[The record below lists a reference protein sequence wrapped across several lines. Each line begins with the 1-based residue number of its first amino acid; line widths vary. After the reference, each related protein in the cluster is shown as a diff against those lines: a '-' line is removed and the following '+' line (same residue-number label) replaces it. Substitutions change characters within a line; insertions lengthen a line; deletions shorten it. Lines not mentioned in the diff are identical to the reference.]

1 MNVRDLGIVDY
12 DRALCFLEDVLR
24 KRIRNNVSDTLI
36 LVEHRPVITFGR
48 MADAK
53 NIIDKKY
60 FEERK
65 IPFLF
70 TSRGGRIT
78 YHAPGQ
84 LVMYPVI
91 DLKQK
96 ERGIAFYIDFLE
108 KVIAK
113 SLNHID
119 VPAVREEGR
128 RGVYVEGKKIAF
140 IGIRL
145 RRWVTYHGAAVNIN
159 NDTAPFLR
167 INPCGEKGIS
177 VISAAEYSRR
187 RHDMKSVK
195 KIFAEQ
201 FIETFENEY
210 MSLKERISFGI

>member
-12 DRALCFLEDVLR
+12 DRALCSLEDVLD
-24 KRIRNNVSDTLI
+24 KRIRNVVADTLI
-36 LVEHRPVITFGR
+36 LVQHRPVITFGR

-53 NIIDKKY
+53 NIIDRKY
-60 FEERK
+60 FEEKK

-91 DLKQK
+91 DLKK
-96 ERGIAFYIDFLE
+96 KKRNIAFYIDFLE
-108 KVIAK
+108 KTIVK
-113 SLNHID
+113 SLNCMD
-119 VPAVREEGR
+119 VPAAREEGR
-128 RGVYVEGKKIAF
+128 RGVYVQGKKIAF
-140 IGIRL
+140 IGISL
-145 RRWVTYHGAAVNIN
+145 KKWITYHGAAVNIN
-159 NDTAPFLR
+159 NDTAPFSR
-167 INPCGEKGIS
+167 INPCGEEGIS

-187 RHDMKSVK
+187 KHDMKSVK
-195 KIFAEQ
+195 QIFAEQ

-210 MSLKERISFGI
+210 MDLSKNVSYRT